1 MEIIRQI
8 ASNLSHSF
16 IFKYAKNLWQENQ
29 INCWPPLKKWEK
41 IYLGIYL
48 ILKDYGEGLFPPQFE
63 DQQAAY
69 EGEINYFNS
78 LPGIN
83 PSVALEIDIRKPFWF
98 GNYTYIKYFLHL
110 CKILEK
116 CEIYPTQKNT

>member
-1 MEIIRQI
+1 MG
-8 ASNLSHSF
+8 
-16 IFKYAKNLWQENQ
+16 
-29 INCWPPLKKWEK
+29 K

-48 ILKDYGEGLFPPQFE
+48 ILKDYGEGLFSPQFE

-69 EGEINYFNS
+69 EGKINYFNS

-116 CEIYPTQKNT
+116 CEIHPPQKILELGAGSGWMSEFLAVMKFNAIATTISHNLMNLI